1 MIALVGACVKMV
13 GISQKVVNNKMSD
26 TMINMQ
32 LVHADNLNPDQLMIG
47 DLIKIDEDILEVISI
62 DSDGTGDNYTIETQN
77 EFGKNDF
84 VILNYQESV
93 KLFVFI
99 DNE

>member
-1 MIALVGACVKMV
+1 
-13 GISQKVVNNKMSD
+13 MSD

-32 LVHADNLNPDQLMIG
+32 LVHADDLNPDQLMVG

-62 DSDGTGDNYTIETQN
+62 DSDATGDNYTIEIQN
-77 EFGKNDF
+77 EFGENDF
-84 VILNYQESV
+84 VILNYQASV

>member
-1 MIALVGACVKMV
+1 
-13 GISQKVVNNKMSD
+13 
-26 TMINMQ
+26 MINMQ

-77 EFGKNDF
+77 EFGENDF

-99 DNE
+99 DKE